1 MTDQWTDRLSEYLDD
16 EGDLTAA
23 ERRDLEG
30 HLTACADCRAALEEL
45 RAVVAR
51 AGALASR
58 GPEKDLWPG
67 IASRIAP
74 VARRYSFSVPQ
85 LVAAGLALMVLTGS
99 GVWMA
104 RRQTV
109 VPAATDARGEDRFGP
124 SALPVDLADV
134 PYEKAVGD
142 LERALEAGRARLDP
156 ATIEVLEDSLAAIDQ
171 AIEQSQRALA
181 ADPANSYLDNHL
193 ADARKRKLALLR
205 RASAITDPEG

>member
-30 HLTACADCRAALEEL
+30 HLTACADCRGTLEEL
-45 RAVVAR
+45 RGVVAQ

-58 GPEKDLWPG
+58 GPETDLWPG
-67 IASRIAP
+67 IALRIAP
-74 VARRYSFSVPQ
+74 MTRRYSFSMPQ
-85 LVAAGLALMVLTGS
+85 LVAAGLALMVVTGS
-99 GVWMA
+99 AVWMA
-104 RRQTV
+104 RRE
-109 VPAATDARGEDRFGP
+109 ATQPVATGASNDERFGP
-124 SALPVDLADV
+124 SVLPVDLADA

-142 LERALEAGRARLDP
+142 LERTLEAGRARLDP
-156 ATIEVLEDSLAAIDQ
+156 ATIEVLEDSLTAIDQ

-181 ADPANSYLDNHL
+181 ADPANTYLYNHL

-205 RASAITDPEG
+205 RASAITNPEG